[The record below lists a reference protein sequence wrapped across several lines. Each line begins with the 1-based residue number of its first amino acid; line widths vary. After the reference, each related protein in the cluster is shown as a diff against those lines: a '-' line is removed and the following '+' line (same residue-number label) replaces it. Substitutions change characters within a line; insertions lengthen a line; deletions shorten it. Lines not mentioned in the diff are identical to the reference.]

1 MPGYH
6 KYRKASSTKKSKA
19 KKTVKRP
26 VIRRKRR

>member
-6 KYRKASSTKKSKA
+6 RYKKTSSTKKSKA
-19 KKTVKRP
+19 KKTAKKP